1 MLILN
6 SFTVS
11 YELLTVVVLVVGITA
26 QQYGQRIGRRNRQNN
41 FAIRHSSPAR
51 GSSSNAPARK
61 ARINSGYSYVPP
73 SNPLLLPSNSD
84 QQISTAVKSQVAQL
98 PAPVVEVIRVQ
109 PVTDKPTTLAPAAQ
123 NLVPVK
129 QQQQSVDDE
138 IPFWDFRESIPG
150 EPELDYPILDKI
162 PPTSFRCNDQLDG
175 EKDITYR

>member
-6 SFTVS
+6 SFLVS
-11 YELLTVVVLVVGITA
+11 YEFLTVVVLVAGIAA

-41 FAIRHSSPAR
+41 IAIKQTSPAR
-51 GSSSNAPARK
+51 GWSSNAPARK

-98 PAPVVEVIRVQ
+98 PAPVVEVVRVQ
-109 PVTDKPTTLAPAAQ
+109 PLTDKPPTLAPPAQ
-123 NLVPVK
+123 NLVPV
-129 QQQQSVDDE
+129 QEQSVDDE

-162 PPTSFRCNDQLDG
+162 PPTSFRCNGQLDG